1 MSFLTLKSVWNNF
14 QLLLLMTTMLTI
26 GIFLGIVYQA
36 VLEQYLLVFAIV
48 GFSIGIWMLVMWLRK
63 MFSEPHMEQVP

>member
-1 MSFLTLKSVWNNF
+1 MI
-14 QLLLLMTTMLTI
+14 TMLTI
-26 GIFLGIVYQA
+26 GIFLGIVYQP